1 MNKKQL
7 FLLITTFGLSIFL
20 CCASTPAT
28 MLGQSEQEMLSEIKQ
43 EKGERSS
50 LIAAK
55 LLHQI
60 KAVKT
65 KSGKQ
70 GAYDYLMQIG
80 YRYPYE
86 CMMIRNTLF
95 PDIPQTQSDNELTML
110 ADIQLERGDRNAL
123 IAYKYLLQA
132 KAFKLKTGKSGTID
146 YLNKVA
152 LHYPYEAKKL
162 RETLFPEKATK
173 KAKVRKSKPKT
184 VKAKVDKSK
193 PKTTIAKV
201 ENRVQKKASPSKKE
215 THSTPGQE
223 PPKPTP
229 LPQTALGT
237 TGKITQKS
245 KFRKKFAVVIGISDY
260 EYQGK
265 EGLTNLLFADDDA
278 IDFSSA
284 LKKVGWSSSHIKMLL
299 NEKATKRNIQIALES
314 WLTKAGENDLIVVF
328 WAGHGFPDPEDQQKV
343 YFACYDTEL
352 SIPATGYRMDRVRVS
367 LEERGARNVLFFG
380 DTCHAGKLVTR
391 GKKENT
397 MAVYLKA
404 QRKKK
409 KIPKGWI
416 FMVGAATDRYALES
430 SSWSNGAFTHC
441 LVEGLR
447 GKADGFESMGN
458 KDGIVTM
465 RELQGYMN
473 TIMPEKTQKT
483 FGVAR
488 RPLITTTTGDPTIW
502 DLTLGE

>member
-1 MNKKQL
+1 MIIGL
-7 FLLITTFGLSIFL
+7 FVFF
-20 CCASTPAT
+20 CCASPAVAQSS
-28 MLGQSEQEMLSEIKQ
+28 QSEQEMLSVIKE

-50 LIAAK
+50 LITTK

-70 GAYDYLMQIG
+70 AGYDYLMRIG

-86 CMMIRNTLF
+86 CVKIRHTLF
-95 PDIPQTQSDNELTML
+95 PDIPPTQADDELVML
-110 ADIQLERGDRNAL
+110 ADIQLERGDRNSL

-132 KAFKLKTGKSGTID
+132 KALKLKVGKQGTID
-146 YLNKVA
+146 YLNRVA
-152 LHYPYEAKKL
+152 ISFPYEAQRL
-162 RETLFPEKATK
+162 RETLFPEKETK
-173 KAKVRKSKPKT
+173 KAT
-184 VKAKVDKSK
+184 VKKTK

-201 ENRVQKKASPSKKE
+201 DNRVQKN
-215 THSTPGQE
+215 TP
-223 PPKPTP
+223 PPKQKPP
-229 LPQTALGT
+229 
-237 TGKITQKS
+237 KITPRPQVAWKTEKKTQQT

-278 IDFSSA
+278 MDFSNA
-284 LKKVGWSSSHIKMLL
+284 LKKVGWSSGHIKMLL
-299 NEKATKRNIQIALES
+299 NQKATKRNIQIALES
-314 WLTKAGENDLIVVF
+314 WLTKAGEHDLIVVF
-328 WAGHGFPDPEDQQKV
+328 WAGHGFPDPEDPQKV

-352 SIPATGYRMDRVRVS
+352 SIPATGYRMDRVRAS

-380 DTCHAGKLVTR
+380 DTCHAGKLITR
-391 GKKENT
+391 GDKENT
-397 MAVYLKA
+397 MSVYLKA

-441 LVEGLR
+441 LVEGLK
-447 GKADGFESMGN
+447 GKADGFESMGA

-465 RELQGYMN
+465 RELQGYLN
-473 TIMPEKTQKT
+473 TIMPEKTQKAI
-483 FGVAR
+483 GVAR

-502 DLTLGE
+502 DLSLGE